1 MTIQEQAVLSA
12 NEAFYLAFSNQDI
25 SGMEELWSANHDIAV
40 IHPGWPALLGHHT
53 VLSSWKRILEGG
65 MSPNISCVDARANV
79 LGDAAVVICTELLAE
94 VEFVATNIFVLEHGD
109 WKMIHHQAG
118 PLPTSNSNAEGDT
131 LH

>member
-25 SGMEELWSANHDIAV
+25 SGMEGLWSANHDITV
-40 IHPGWPALLGHHT
+40 IHPGWPALLGHHP

-79 LGDAAVVICTELLAE
+79 LGDA
-94 VEFVATNIFVLEHGD
+94 IFVLEHGD

-118 PLPTSNSNAEGDT
+118 PLPTLNNNAEGDT